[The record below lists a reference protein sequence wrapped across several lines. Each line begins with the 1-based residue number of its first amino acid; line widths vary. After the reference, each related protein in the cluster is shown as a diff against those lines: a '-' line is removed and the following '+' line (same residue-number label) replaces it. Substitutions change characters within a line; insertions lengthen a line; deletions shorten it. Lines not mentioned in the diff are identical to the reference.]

1 MKKTFFIIIILTLI
15 SGFSFA
21 EEKKDCSIHKKI
33 IDKMKCK
40 ASGIVKPSGFIKE
53 TIDKTVEYQKKA
65 FDKKN

>member
-1 MKKTFFIIIILTLI
+1 MKKTFFIIIILNLI
-15 SGFSFA
+15 SSFSFA